1 MSKAILV
8 MNMPKYCSLCMFCKR
23 EKGFYGFDEER
34 CLFTNYYIHYDT
46 KPNNRECPLKEAPEK
61 YTDLVPTRDLHSG
74 EYEYGWNACVDEILG
89 EK

>member
-8 MNMPKYCSLCMFCKR
+8 MDMPNFCQFCPCFQGEDVLNAYCGSTSKVVI
-23 EKGFYGFDEER
+23 FDEQKGW
-34 CLFTNYYIHYDT
+34 I
-46 KPNNRECPLKEAPEK
+46 KPDWCPLKEAPEK

-89 EK
+89 E